1 MHADRMIDINDAVG
15 GLKPLETT
23 GSKKVKISLINLGVI
38 DEVIP

>member
-1 MHADRMIDINDAVG
+1 MHADKMIHMSDAVG
-15 GLKPLETT
+15 SLKPLETT